1 MRKNCC
7 NKKTKR
13 FVFRQSVSNNI
24 SIYMTKRNFIFSAIL
39 ILFLSAVSLLAQHD
53 RKVENKAFGFGERL
67 DYNVGYSF
75 VTAGTGYFHIMPMVA
90 KVNDKKCYDIKFR
103 VISLESLK
111 WIYKVDDAYR
121 TVLDVESLLPY
132 QFQQRIREGN
142 YKKDAAVKFDHY
154 NKKAYEGGKTYDV
167 PQNVFDIVA
176 AFYNVRAMDLAKMR
190 NGTVFYMQNYFEG
203 KVHKLGVKIHK
214 RETVKVPAGIFK
226 TIKIEPLVVDGGLF
240 KSEGN
245 IFIWLTDDENKMPV
259 KVSTKILIG
268 DVYAELTKYSGLRNH
283 ATARIK

>member
-1 MRKNCC
+1 
-7 NKKTKR
+7 
-13 FVFRQSVSNNI
+13 
-24 SIYMTKRNFIFSAIL
+24 MTKRSVFFSVMMCL
-39 ILFLSAVSLLAQHD
+39 ILSAVSLSAQHD
-53 RKVENKAFGFGERL
+53 RKVENNAFGFGERL

-75 VTAGTGYFHIMPMVA
+75 VTAGTGYFQILPMA
-90 KVNDKKCYDIKFR
+90 ANVNNKKCYDVRFR

-121 TVLDVESLLPY
+121 TVIDVESLLPY

-142 YKKDAAVKFDHY
+142 YKKDASVKFDHY
-154 NKKAYEGGKTYDV
+154 NKKAYEGGKTYNL
-167 PQNVFDIVA
+167 PQNAFDIVA

-190 NGTVFYMQNYFEG
+190 NGTIFYMQNYFEG

-214 RETVKVPAGIFK
+214 RETVSVPAGTFK

-240 KSEGN
+240 KSDGN
-245 IFIWLTDDENKMPV
+245 IYIWLTDDENKIPV

-268 DVYAELTKYSGLRNH
+268 DVYAELTKYSGLRNQ

>member
-1 MRKNCC
+1 M
-7 NKKTKR
+7 TKR
-13 FVFRQSVSNNI
+13 F
-24 SIYMTKRNFIFSAIL
+24 
-39 ILFLSAVSLLAQHD
+39 LFLGLVFCILLSSGSISAQHD

-67 DYNVGYSF
+67 DYNVGYAF
-75 VTAGTGYFHIMPMVA
+75 VTAGTGYFQIMPMVA
-90 KVNDKKCYDIKFR
+90 KVNDRKCYDVKFR
-103 VISLESLK
+103 VISLENLK

-121 TVLDVESLLPY
+121 TVIDVESLLPY

-142 YKKDAAVKFDHY
+142 YKKDASVKFDHY
-154 NKKAYEGGKTYDV
+154 NKKAYEGGKTYNV
-167 PQNVFDIVA
+167 PQNVFDIVS
-176 AFYNVRAMDLAKMR
+176 AFYNVRAMDLATMR
-190 NGTVFYMQNYFEG
+190 NGAIFYMQNYFEG

-214 RETVKVPAGIFK
+214 RETVKVPAGTFK

-268 DVYAELTKYSGLRNH
+268 DVFAELTKYSGLRNQ